1 MLTKRELRIATTE
14 MRYFIG
20 EHDGI
25 EHPFDQSVYRA
36 YFYWREGNLSR
47 NRSFSI
53 EQLKAYIAECAAR
66 REPTHK
72 LELALARLQKLNGR
86 GENREGVR

>member
-1 MLTKRELRIATTE
+1 MDTNLRQATGGHTAPME

-25 EHPFDQSVYRA
+25 EHPFDHHTYRA
-36 YFYWREGNLSR
+36 YFYWREGGVPR

-53 EQLKAYIAECAAR
+53 EQLKSHIADCKAR
-66 REPTHK
+66 GKPTHK
-72 LELALARLQKLNGR
+72 FELALARLR
-86 GENREGVR
+86 RINRAV